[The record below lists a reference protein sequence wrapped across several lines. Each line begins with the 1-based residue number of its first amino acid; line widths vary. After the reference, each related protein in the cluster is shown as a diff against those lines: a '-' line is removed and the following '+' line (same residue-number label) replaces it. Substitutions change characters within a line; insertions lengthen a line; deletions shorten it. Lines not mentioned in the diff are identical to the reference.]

1 MNVLTILQG
10 NNNLIETLYL
20 TDHLEMQVRRQKTQL
35 LTRFLDSPYIK
46 SVL

>member
-20 TDHLEMQVRRQKTQL
+20 TDHLEMQVRRQKTQPL
-35 LTRFLDSPYIK
+35 KKILDSPYIT